1 MEKAT
6 LMLRPSEPSVA
17 WPMEERISGKRN
29 SKSKDPEAESSD
41 HVVGQREALRLR

>member
-17 WPMEERISGKRN
+17 WPMERISGKRN
-29 SKSKDPEAESSD
+29 SKSKGPEAESSD
-41 HVVGQREALRLR
+41 HVVGQREALRLG